1 MRRRFVSKRLFLVP
15 KRTMDHVT
23 PIRTP
28 TARLLAEWPS
38 PPRKR
43 RSTRMDREDGPPPAA

>member
-1 MRRRFVSKRLFLVP
+1 MRRRFVSRRLFLVP

-43 RSTRMDREDGPPPAA
+43 RSTGMEREDSPPPAA